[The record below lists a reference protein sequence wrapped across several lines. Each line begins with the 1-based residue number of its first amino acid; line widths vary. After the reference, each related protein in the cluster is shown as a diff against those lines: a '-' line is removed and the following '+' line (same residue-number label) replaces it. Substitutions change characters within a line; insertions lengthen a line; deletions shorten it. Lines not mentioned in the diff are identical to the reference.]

1 MKNYVKVTL
10 LVAVVLGLF
19 VRAKVSDHAAP
30 SDAAMKADVVIPADV
45 KAIIDSK
52 CYGCHS
58 AQGRSADA
66 KADLMW
72 DSIPLYAKAKL
83 ISRLDGIIEVLDK
96 GTMPPPKFV
105 ESQPHAA
112 ITAEQSQ
119 QLKAWAT
126 KTADEL
132 LK

>member
-1 MKNYVKVTL
+1 MKNYVKLTL
-10 LVAVVLGLF
+10 LVAVVLVLF
-19 VRAKVSDHAAP
+19 VRAKVSDHTAP
-30 SDAAMKADVVIPADV
+30 SDAGMRADVVIPADV
-45 KAIIDSK
+45 KVIIDSK

-83 ISRLDGIIEVLDK
+83 ISRLDGIIKVLDK
-96 GTMPPPKFV
+96 GEMPPPKFV
-105 ESQPHAA
+105 EAQPHAA
-112 ITAEQSQ
+112 ITADQSK
-119 QLKAWAT
+119 QLKAWAE